1 MLSCLG
7 VGPDSLPQAPPPP
20 PHLHRLVHGQELTA
34 NDEEREGDFDSMRA
48 TLDRGGDCGASFSQ
62 MLDKNKIF
70 NQNIT
75 GSIVKRFDDIKKAVN
90 PYSHL
95 PLPGTSKFYIEDMRQ
110 EDDNFFEDMTN
121 LHSNQH
127 KLFEQSC
134 EQVKVKG
141 TFVIVHKSYFP
152 LLLCRMFSK
161 WTLSI
166 QRQNKLCHH
175 LERCQ
180 K

>member
-20 PHLHRLVHGQELTA
+20 PHLHQLVHGQELTA
-34 NDEEREGDFDSMRA
+34 NDGEREGDLDSMRA

-152 LLLCRMFSK
+152 LLLCRMFTK
-161 WTLSI
+161 WTL
-166 QRQNKLCHH
+166 
-175 LERCQ
+175 
-180 K
+180 

>member
-7 VGPDSLPQAPPPP
+7 VGPDSLPHPPPP
-20 PHLHRLVHGQELTA
+20 PHLVHGQGLTPH
-34 NDEEREGDFDSMRA
+34 DEGDLDSMRA
-48 TLDRGGDCGASFSQ
+48 TLDREPHCGASFSQ

-70 NQNIT
+70 NQTIT
-75 GSIVKRFDDIKKAVN
+75 GSLVKRFDDIKKAVN

-134 EQVKVKG
+134 EQVKVRN
-141 TFVIVHKSYFP
+141 FVSSCP
-152 LLLCRMFSK
+152 
-161 WTLSI
+161 
-166 QRQNKLCHH
+166 
-175 LERCQ
+175 
-180 K
+180 

>member
-1 MLSCLG
+1 MNVTCSACFVNVTVNMLSCLG

-20 PHLHRLVHGQELTA
+20 HLVHGHGLTP
-34 NDEEREGDFDSMRA
+34 NDEGDLDSMRA
-48 TLDRGGDCGASFSQ
+48 TLDRGPDCGASFSQ

-134 EQVKVKG
+134 EQVKVRN
-141 TFVIVHKSYFP
+141 FV
-152 LLLCRMFSK
+152 
-161 WTLSI
+161 
-166 QRQNKLCHH
+166 
-175 LERCQ
+175 
-180 K
+180 